1 MISFVRLPDAA
12 LRKTRTSVQAAIP
25 HFTPLQRY
33 ALSNRIKE
41 LARDGVIPARRL
53 RSLFSSATTGADAA
67 VLRLGSA
74 MRRNAWSALAPR
86 PKMPVLAVTQFD
98 PRFDAAPVRH
108 DLADMAKALYRRGCL
123 DFDLS
128 RLRALTG
135 EAMTRALSDAFD
147 RDQLNQARQLLDSC
161 SLRVGTLTTDSL
173 HWEINSIGACAL
185 NDPERESDPRGSLSG
200 LVMFPRSGTLGA
212 TDSRIDLSR
221 SWAMT
226 LSAALARFSVPFF
239 AIGAPHEFDS
249 CSFWDYTFMETV
261 MAYSGSCAIA
271 DDGSVMLDPDLLEHL
286 ELEFG
291 LDARD
296 FDGEVGE
303 RVREQ
308 VRYIKSVATTPAPFT
323 SDHEAVAA
331 LRDAASQISGANG
344 LVLRSVA
351 SMLERFG
358 SLRDTLAGDAT
369 FAAEPLNEESP
380 LFGIHLLPSS
390 CYGFHSDLLEEIHE
404 HMMGT
409 GSDAGVV
416 VRSENADSLAGLA
429 SLQGGCIA
437 ALSTLLA
444 NLSQESA

>member
-1 MISFVRLPDAA
+1 MTQFIQLPDAG
-12 LRKTRTSVQAAIP
+12 LRKTRTSVQAVIP

-41 LARDGVIPARRL
+41 LARDGVIPTRRL
-53 RSLFSSATTGADAA
+53 RSLFSSATTGADAG

-74 MRRNAWSALAPR
+74 MRRSAWSALASCPE
-86 PKMPVLAVTQFD
+86 MPALAVTQFD
-98 PRFDAAPVRH
+98 PRFDTAPVRH

-123 DFDLS
+123 DIDLS
-128 RLRALTG
+128 SLRALTG
-135 EAMTRALSDAFD
+135 DAMTRALVGAFD
-147 RDQLNQARQLLDSC
+147 RDQLSQARQLLDSC
-161 SLRVGTLTTDSL
+161 PLRVGTLTTDAL
-173 HWEINSIGACAL
+173 HWEINSIGACDLA
-185 NDPERESDPRGSLSG
+185 DPERDPGVGDRLPG

-212 TDSRIDLSR
+212 TGSRIDLSR
-221 SWAMT
+221 PWAMT
-226 LSAALARFSVPFF
+226 LSAALTRFSVPFF
-239 AIGAPHEFDS
+239 SIGAPHEFDS
-249 CSFWDYTFMETV
+249 CSFWENAFMETV
-261 MAYSGSCAIA
+261 MAYSGSCVIA

-296 FDGEVGE
+296 FDGDVGE

-308 VRYIKSVATTPAPFT
+308 VRYIKSVAATPAPFK

-331 LRDAASQISGANG
+331 LRNAASRVSGVNG
-344 LVLRSVA
+344 LALRSVA
-351 SMLERFG
+351 SLLERFG
-358 SLRDTLAGDAT
+358 SLRDALAGDST
-369 FAAEPLNEESP
+369 FASEPLNEESP
-380 LFGIHLLPSS
+380 LLGIHLFSSS